1 MNVVEWLAGQQDA
14 MLALLREV
22 VEIDSGTYDKPG
34 NDAVGAVFRRFL
46 EGHGLAC
53 ETLPQQRFGDT
64 LLARLPGGDAARGPI
79 MLMGHRDTVYPKG
92 ECARRPFT
100 VRDGIAWGPGVA
112 DMKSGLVLNSF
123 VLAAFAHCGGAP
135 GPLLGLFSADEEIGS
150 PEGKPVI
157 EATARGAR
165 VVLNAEPARAS
176 GNVVTGRRGG
186 VFSML
191 RVTGKAAHSGSRI
204 NEGISAIE
212 ELAQKIIRIHAL
224 RDDAVGISFNV
235 GLVRGGQSV
244 NSVAPWAECE
254 IDMRYRTYD
263 QRESGHAALLAVV
276 AESFVPGTS
285 ATLEIKGEFRAMVP
299 DAGIE
304 KLLHLHQRSAVAS
317 GFTVEGEYTLGCAD
331 SGLTAALGV
340 PTLCATGPRGF
351 GGHSLEERLEVASLV
366 PRAQALARTILGLT
380 EAGL

>member
-1 MNVVEWLAGQQDA
+1 MNALDWLASQQDA
-14 MLALLREV
+14 MIALLREA

-34 NDAVGAVFRRFL
+34 NDAVGAVYQRFL
-46 EGHGLAC
+46 ASHGVAT
-53 ETLPQQRFGDT
+53 EVMPQPRFGDT
-64 LLARLPGGDAARGPI
+64 LVARVPGGDAGKGHI

-100 VRDGIAWGPGVA
+100 ITDGIAYGPGVS
-112 DMKSGLVLNSF
+112 DMKAGLVLNSF
-123 VLAAFAHCGGAP
+123 VLAAFAQCNGAP
-135 GPLLGLFSADEEIGS
+135 GPLLAAYTADEEIGS
-150 PEGKPVI
+150 PEGGPMI
-157 EATARGAR
+157 EKLAQGAR

-224 RDDAVGISFNV
+224 RDDGAGISFNV

-254 IDMRYRTYD
+254 IDMRYRSYD
-263 QRESGHAALLAVV
+263 QRESGLSALRAVV

-285 ATLEIKGEFRAMVP
+285 ATLEIKGEFKAMVP

-304 KLLHLHQRSAVAS
+304 KLLALHQRSAVAS
-317 GFTVEGEYTLGCAD
+317 GFSVEGEYTLGCAD
-331 SGLTAALGV
+331 SGLTAAMGI
-340 PTLCATGPRGF
+340 PTLCATGPQGF
-351 GGHSLEERLEVASLV
+351 AGHSLDERLVLNTLV
-366 PRAQALARTILGLT
+366 PRAQALARTIMGLA